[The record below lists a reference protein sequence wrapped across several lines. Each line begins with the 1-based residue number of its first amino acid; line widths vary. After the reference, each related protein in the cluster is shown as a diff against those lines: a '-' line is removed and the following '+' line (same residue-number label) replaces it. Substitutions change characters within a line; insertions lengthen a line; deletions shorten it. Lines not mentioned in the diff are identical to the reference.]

1 MKQENGPLIQL
12 TANIDVKLRHAVEYR
27 LDQGRL
33 RTHLRRPFVLSR
45 RRWQWL

>member
-12 TANIDVKLRHAVEYR
+12 TANIDVKHVRHAVEYR

-33 RTHLRRPFVLSR
+33 RTHFRRPFL
-45 RRWQWL
+45 LHN